1 MSPTDSALLDVLS
14 STVNANGTLPSVSLS
29 SEDPVA
35 SPVSI
40 TTLASLFAVIGASG
54 VLGNAFVVC
63 AVLGDRDMRG
73 SVTNLFILNLALS
86 DLTIML
92 ACVPDI
98 VLFIR
103 NRGWELSLGLCK
115 ALRFLEVMALYAS
128 VMTLVSVCVERY
140 VAIVHPMR
148 AHLLCCRK
156 RVLLAIAVLWP
167 LSALLS
173 VPNLIYHEIQHA
185 RPGFSPCVMHF
196 PSFHAFVLF
205 KYAEFLLFYLAPL
218 TLQCVLYTIVGLRLF
233 SAESFRSMAP
243 AVGREK
249 YARSVK
255 ARRGVIKMLVA
266 GVAVYFV
273 SFSPHQALLL
283 YNTLSGRR
291 FEETWTFLII
301 VNLMAYTSSACNP
314 LLYSVFSHKFRAKF
328 LAIVGFRRRRA
339 VRGSAMT
346 SSNKKSDTRRWS
358 SSPITRGGVGGQ
370 SCKTSFTQL

>member
-1 MSPTDSALLDVLS
+1 MSPTESMLLEVS
-14 STVNANGTLPSVSLS
+14 SPTFIVNGTLPSVSMAA
-29 SEDPVA
+29 EEPVA
-35 SPVSI
+35 SPATI
-40 TTLASLFAVIGASG
+40 ATLASLFAAIGISG

-63 AVLGDRDMRG
+63 AVLGDRDMRS

-86 DLTIML
+86 DLTILL

-103 NRGWELSLGLCK
+103 NRGWELGLGLCRT
-115 ALRFLEVMALYAS
+115 LRFIEVMALYAS

-156 RVLLAIAVLWP
+156 RVRLVIGALWP
-167 LSALLS
+167 LSALLAA
-173 VPNLIYHEIQHA
+173 PNLVYHEIHGV
-185 RPGFSPCVMHF
+185 RPGFAPCVMHF
-196 PSFHAFVLF
+196 PSFEAFVLF
-205 KYAEFLLFYLAPL
+205 KYAEFLLFYLLPL
-218 TLQCVLYTIVGLRLF
+218 VIQCVLYTIVGLRLF

-266 GVAVYFV
+266 GVAVYFI
-273 SFSPHQALLL
+273 SFSPHQVLLL
-283 YNTLSGRR
+283 YNTLSSQR
-291 FEETWTFLII
+291 FEETWTYLII
-301 VNLMAYTSSACNP
+301 VNMMAYTSSACNP
-314 LLYSVFSHKFRAKF
+314 LLYSVFSHKFRSKF
-328 LAIVGFRRRRA
+328 LAILGMHRRRV
-339 VRGSAMT
+339 VRGSGMA
-346 SSNKKSDTRRWS
+346 SSNKKSDARRWS

-370 SCKTSFTQL
+370 SCKTSLTQV

>member
-1 MSPTDSALLDVLS
+1 
-14 STVNANGTLPSVSLS
+14 
-29 SEDPVA
+29 EPVA
-35 SPVSI
+35 SAASI
-40 TTLASLFAVIGASG
+40 ATLASLFAAIGFSG

-63 AVLGDRDMRG
+63 AVLGDRDMRS
-73 SVTNLFILNLALS
+73 SVTNLFILNLAVS
-86 DLTIML
+86 DLTILL

-103 NRGWELSLGLCK
+103 NRGWELGLGLCRT
-115 ALRFLEVMALYAS
+115 LRFVEVMALYAS

-156 RVLLAIAVLWP
+156 RVRLVIAALWP
-167 LSALLS
+167 LSALLAT
-173 VPNLIYHEIQHA
+173 PNLVYHEIQYP
-185 RPGFSPCVMHF
+185 RPGFAPCVMNF

-205 KYAEFLLFYLAPL
+205 KYTEFLLFYLLPL
-218 TLQCVLYTIVGLRLF
+218 VVQCVLYTIVGRRLF

-266 GVAVYFV
+266 GVTVYFI
-273 SFSPHQALLL
+273 SFSPHQVLLL

-291 FEETWTFLII
+291 FEETWTYLIF

-328 LAIVGFRRRRA
+328 LAILGIRRRRA
-339 VRGSAMT
+339 VRGSGLT
-346 SSNKKSDTRRWS
+346 SSNKKSDARRWS
-358 SSPITRGGVGGQ
+358 SSPIIRGGVGGQ
-370 SCKTSFTQL
+370 SCKTSLTQV